1 MVLAQRRGELIEL
14 SKNRLKEYLL
24 FNRNILI
31 GFTGAFLTGAGTS
44 QAITRFTSP
53 VVNSLIS
60 LVVETSVFLAIF
72 GILFYFDNK
81 DKFVDEQESKR
92 VRWVLLKLASTL
104 SVAEIEYNTVK
115 PAIHFWLLTLH
126 YQPFVASTIAS
137 FITIIGYLA
146 VADSMAYLTRLFKK
160 P

>member
-1 MVLAQRRGELIEL
+1 MNR
-14 SKNRLKEYLL
+14 SRLKHYLL

-53 VVNSLIS
+53 IVNSLIS

-72 GILFYFDNK
+72 GILFYFENK
-81 DKFVDEQESKR
+81 DEFVDEQGRGRESTR
-92 VRWVLLKLASTL
+92 VKWVLIKLASTL

-115 PAIHFWLLTLH
+115 PVIHFWLLTLH

-160 P
+160 S

>member
-1 MVLAQRRGELIEL
+1 MN
-14 SKNRLKEYLL
+14 KNRLKEYLL

-60 LVVETSVFLAIF
+60 LIVETSVFLAIF

-81 DKFVDEQESKR
+81 DMFVDEQGSKR

-115 PAIHFWLLTLH
+115 PTIHFWLLTLH

>member
-1 MVLAQRRGELIEL
+1 MNR
-14 SKNRLKEYLL
+14 SRLKDYLL

-31 GFTGAFLTGAGTS
+31 SFSGAFLTGAGTS
-44 QAITRFTSP
+44 QAITRFTTP

-72 GILFYFDNK
+72 GIVFYFDNK
-81 DKFVDEQESKR
+81 EKFNDDKGPSR
-92 VRWVLLKLASTL
+92 VKWVLLKLASTL
-104 SVAEIEYNTVK
+104 SIAEIEYNTVK

-137 FITIIGYLA
+137 FISILGYLA
-146 VADSMAYLTRLFKK
+146 VADSMAYVTRLFKK

>member
-1 MVLAQRRGELIEL
+1 MSRVKA
-14 SKNRLKEYLL
+14 YLL

-31 GFTGAFLTGAGTS
+31 GFTGAFLVGAASS
-44 QAITRFTSP
+44 QAIARITSQL
-53 VVNSLIS
+53 VNSLIS
-60 LVVETSVFLAIF
+60 IVAELGVFLTIF
-72 GILFYFDNK
+72 GVLFYYDNK
-81 DKFVDEQESKR
+81 DKFIDEQGNRESGK
-92 VRWVLLKLASTL
+92 VKWVLLKLASTL

-115 PAIHFWLLTLH
+115 PTIHFWLLTLD
-126 YQPFVASTIAS
+126 YPPFVASMIAS

>member
-1 MVLAQRRGELIEL
+1 MTTKTEFVNEQ
-14 SKNRLKEYLL
+14 
-24 FNRNILI
+24 
-31 GFTGAFLTGAGTS
+31 T
-44 QAITRFTSP
+44 QAR
-53 VVNSLIS
+53 
-60 LVVETSVFLAIF
+60 
-72 GILFYFDNK
+72 
-81 DKFVDEQESKR
+81 ESSR
-92 VRWVLLKLASTL
+92 VKWVLIKLASTL

>member
-1 MVLAQRRGELIEL
+1 LN
-14 SKNRLKEYLL
+14 KNRLKEYLL

-31 GFTGAFLTGAGTS
+31 GFTGAFLTGARTS

-53 VVNSLIS
+53 AVNSLIS
-60 LVVETSVFLAIF
+60 LVVETSLFLAIF

-81 DKFVDEQESKR
+81 DKFVDEQGSKR

-126 YQPFVASTIAS
+126 YQPFFASTIAS

-160 P
+160 S